1 MRWQD
6 NILTAVSAG
15 TLTLLFFA
23 AAPIVPQ
30 PVDTSNEIR
39 TLFANNKAPVGET
52 LELPALRAFY
62 ERRSYQPAWTG
73 GAMARAEARQMVA
86 ALADAEEDGLDPQSY
101 HAAEAVIRNAPQA
114 PENAAEFDVLLS
126 DGALRY
132 VRDLRVGRSELEAL
146 DPDVEL
152 PKQIF
157 DPVAPLQ
164 AAIESNNIPAFLSAL
179 APPHPE
185 YARLKAALARYRG
198 IALRGGW
205 PELPASFPADPSNTG
220 DMDLLRQRLAI
231 ESGGVDAGSV
241 RDAVMRFQTQHGLAA
256 DGSIGPATL
265 QALNVP
271 ATERAMEIAAN
282 MERWRWLP
290 RNFEANYV
298 VVDVPDQHLSVIGP
312 DGTVLTSRVV
322 VGKPASPTP
331 LFRAVATSVTINP
344 PWNVPDDIARREIL
358 SKLRANPDY
367 LVSEH
372 MILRDG
378 PRGDPFGRHINWK
391 SVSASR
397 FHYHFQQQPGPKN
410 ALGTVK
416 LELPNRFNVYLHYTS
431 AAAAFGRD
439 SRDLSHGCVRVEQ
452 ILPLASYALSRD
464 PLADITLLQDAI
476 AAGKTEHLP
485 LNAPLPIYFLYRTAF
500 VDADGVVEFRPDIY
514 GRDVRL
520 IAALGDHAAGMRMS
534 LNTVQCV
541 PA

>member
-1 MRWQD
+1 MSWQHKFF
-6 NILTAVSAG
+6 TAVPAWA
-15 TLTLLFFA
+15 LTFLIFA
-23 AAPIVPQ
+23 AAPAVPQ
-30 PVDTSNEIR
+30 PMDTSNAIR
-39 TLFANNKAPVGET
+39 TLLANNKAPGGET

-62 ERRSYQPAWTG
+62 EQRSYQPAWTG
-73 GAMARAEARQMVA
+73 TAEARAQARQMLA

-101 HAAEAVIRNAPQA
+101 HAAAVVIRNGRQA
-114 PENAAEFDVLLS
+114 PEDAAEFDLLLT

-132 VRDLRVGRSELEAL
+132 ARDLRIGRPELEAL
-146 DPDVEL
+146 DPDVDL
-152 PKQIF
+152 PQQIF
-157 DPVAPLQ
+157 DPVGPLD
-164 AAIESNNIPAFLSAL
+164 AAVESNSIPAFLSVL

-185 YARLKAALARYRG
+185 YARLKLALARYRG
-198 IALRGGW
+198 MAFRGGW
-205 PELPASFPADPSNTG
+205 LELPESFPADPATTG

-231 ESGGVDAGSV
+231 ENGGVDAGSL
-241 RDAVMRFQTQHGLAA
+241 RDAVTRFQAQHGLAA

-265 QALNVP
+265 QALNVSV
-271 ATERAMEIAAN
+271 TERVTQIAAN

-290 RNFEANYV
+290 RSFETSYV
-298 VVDVPDQHLSVIGP
+298 VVDVPDQHLSVTGP
-312 DGTVLTSRVV
+312 SGPVLTSRVV

-358 SKLRANPDY
+358 PKLRANPGY

-372 MILRDG
+372 MVLRDG
-378 PRGDPFGRHINWK
+378 PRGDPFGQHIDWQ

-416 LELPNRFNVYLHYTS
+416 LELPNRFDVYLHYTS
-431 AAAAFGRD
+431 AAAAFTRD

-452 ILPLASYALSRD
+452 ILPLASYALARD
-464 PLADITLLQDAI
+464 PSADIALLQDAI
-476 AAGKTEHLP
+476 AAGKTQHLA
-485 LNAPLPIYFLYRTAF
+485 LNVPLPIYFLYRTAF
-500 VDADGVVEFRPDIY
+500 VDLDGTMEFRPDIY

-520 IAALGDHAAGMRMS
+520 IAALGTHAFGTRVS